1 MVVVAVLKSS
11 LKVVVGNV
19 TPESIINSAIKWGG
33 QYSMGLVRET
43 IYLI

>member
-33 QYSMGLVRET
+33 STLWVWFEKRF
-43 IYLI
+43 I

>member
-19 TPESIINSAIKWGG
+19 TPESIINSAIKWG